1 MYPSRQE
8 MPPAF
13 RPAVERGEEPP
24 EVLLSSVRVRK
35 CGASC
40 LPSFALLLAL
50 RPPRK
55 APSAFEAQPCV
66 VASGWVH
73 RYLEAAGTGGL
84 NQHSQTLGLAAP
96 HPYTQEIR
104 PPGLGEARQAPF
116 SLLITGPLRH
126 MPTHSPPA
134 VIPAP
139 GAQLPRLGPKRPNAV
154 VPWKMCL
161 DLSSQG
167 LI

>member
-1 MYPSRQE
+1 MWGLL
-8 MPPAF
+8 PAF
-13 RPAVERGEEPP
+13 VCT
-24 EVLLSSVRVRK
+24 SS
-35 CGASC
+35 CAETSSTGSPHA
-40 LPSFALLLAL
+40 
-50 RPPRK
+50 
-55 APSAFEAQPCV
+55 APSAFEVQPCV

-84 NQHSQTLGLAAP
+84 NQHSQNLGLAAP

-139 GAQLPRLGPKRPNAV
+139 GAQLPRLGPKRPKAV